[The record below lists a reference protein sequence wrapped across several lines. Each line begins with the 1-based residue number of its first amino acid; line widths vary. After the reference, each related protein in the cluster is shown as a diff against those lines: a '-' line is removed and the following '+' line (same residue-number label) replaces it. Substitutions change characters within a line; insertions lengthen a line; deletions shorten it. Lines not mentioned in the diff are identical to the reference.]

1 MKKNLMLTILALLL
15 VLALV
20 GCNQKNAGTD
30 EKKDETQKEEVKDDN
45 NKEQKDEAKEE
56 EKDDSKDEAKEL
68 EKITF
73 VLDWTPNTNHTGL
86 YVAQEKGYFK
96 DAGFDVTLVQPGE
109 GGSDLM
115 VSSNQGQFG
124 ISFQDYVVH
133 GLIGENP
140 LNVTTVAAVIQ
151 HNTSGI
157 ISRKGEGMDRPKG
170 MEGKTYATWDLPVE
184 KAMIKEV
191 VEKDGGDFSKIVL
204 QPNNVTDEVA
214 ALKTKSVDAIWVFYG
229 WAGIATQIAELETDY
244 FAFSDISP
252 VLDYYTPVI
261 IANNDY
267 LKNHPDRAKA
277 FLNAVKQGYEFAI
290 EKPEE
295 AARIL
300 LKAAPELD
308 ETLVLK
314 SQEYLSP
321 LYKAEVERWGYI
333 DAERWDNF
341 FAWLYEKKLID
352 KELEKGIGF
361 TNDYLPE

>member
-1 MKKNLMLTILALLL
+1 MKKSLILTLVMLL
-15 VLALV
+15 VLSLLA
-20 GCNQKNAGTD
+20 GCNPQSSSSSENDKKEEQSD
-30 EKKDETQKEEVKDDN
+30 MKKDEQKDKAEGEQNEEVKG
-45 NKEQKDEAKEE
+45 
-56 EKDDSKDEAKEL
+56 L
-68 EKITF
+68 EKLTF

-86 YVAQEKGYFK
+86 YVALEKGYFE
-96 DAGFDVTLVQPGE
+96 DAGFDVNLVQPGE
-109 GGSDLM
+109 GGADLM

-140 LNVTTVAAVIQ
+140 LNVTTVATVLQ

-157 ISRKGEGMDRPKG
+157 ISRKGEGMDSPKG

-214 ALKTKSVDAIWVFYG
+214 ALKSKSIDAIWVFYG

-244 FAFSDISP
+244 FAFADISP

-267 LKNHPDRAKA
+267 LKNNPDRAKA

-290 EKPEE
+290 ENPEE

-308 ETLVLK
+308 ETLVIK

-321 LYKAEVERWGYI
+321 RYKAEVERWGYI

-341 FAWLYEKKLID
+341 FTWLYEQKLID
-352 KELEKGIGF
+352 VKLEKGMGF

>member
-1 MKKNLMLTILALLL
+1 MKKNVFIAVLVLILS
-15 VLALV
+15 LALV
-20 GCNQKNAGTD
+20 ACNQQSAGTG
-30 EKKDETQKEEVKDDN
+30 EKQEE
-45 NKEQKDEAKEE
+45 NKEQQEENKDKAEGESKGEA
-56 EKDDSKDEAKEL
+56 

-86 YVAQEKGYFK
+86 YVAQDKGYFK

-115 VSSNQGQFG
+115 VSTGQGQFG

-133 GLIGENP
+133 GLIGETP
-140 LNVTTVAAVIQ
+140 LNVTTVAAVLQ

-157 ISRKGEGMDRPKG
+157 ISRKGEGMDRPRG
-170 MEGKTYATWDLPVE
+170 MEGKTYATWDMPVE

-214 ALKTKSVDAIWVFYG
+214 ALKSKSVDAIWVFYG

-244 FAFSDISP
+244 FAFSEISP

-267 LKNHPDRAKA
+267 LKNSPERAKA

-308 ETLVLK
+308 ETLVIK

-321 LYKAEVERWGYI
+321 MYKAEVERWGYI
-333 DAERWDNF
+333 NAERWDNF

-352 KELEKGIGF
+352 KELEKGLGF